1 MYFYFGL
8 LDEIAELV
16 IGLGLLNFTE
26 GTVLPELDETALL
39 FLLQALIKEE
49 LLPGLFQI
57 LLDPQFVI
65 KSQLLIEYLQVNI
78 G

>member
-65 KSQLLIEYLQVNI
+65 KSQLLIEHL
-78 G
+78 

>member
-16 IGLGLLNFTE
+16 IRLGLLNFTE

-57 LLDPQFVI
+57 LLDPQLVI
-65 KSQLLIEYLQVNI
+65 KSQLLIEHL
-78 G
+78 

>member
-65 KSQLLIEYLQVNI
+65 KSQLLIEYL
-78 G
+78 